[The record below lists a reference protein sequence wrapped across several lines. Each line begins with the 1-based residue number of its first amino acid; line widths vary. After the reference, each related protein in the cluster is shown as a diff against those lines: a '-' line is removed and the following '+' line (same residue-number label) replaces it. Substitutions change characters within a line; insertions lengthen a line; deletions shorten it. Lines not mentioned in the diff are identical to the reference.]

1 MSGPDP
7 QTGSALQAVL
17 AAVDAASYG
26 YGVAGAHLPAAGRAS
41 AQRDWADLQRTR
53 DSLVSMLAARG
64 VPAPAA
70 RDAYQLPFP
79 VHTGHAAISLAGYL
93 QNRLAAAYLGLVAVD
108 DPGLRSWAARQ
119 AQACAVRATGWLD
132 RTVAFPGLSTQAV
145 GPVRADTARADTAR
159 ADTARADTVRADT
172 VRAGPAESPASP

>member
-7 QTGSALQAVL
+7 LTRSALQAVL

-26 YGVAGAHLPAAGRAS
+26 YGVAGAHLPTAGRAA
-41 AQRDWADLQRTR
+41 AQRDWAELQATR
-53 DSLVSMLAARG
+53 DALVSMLAARD

-79 VHTGHAAISLAGYL
+79 VHTGHAAVSLAGYL
-93 QNRLAAAYLGLVAVD
+93 QNRLAAAYLGLVALD
-108 DPGLRSWAARQ
+108 DPALRNWGARQ

-132 RTVAFPGLSTQAV
+132 RTVAFPGLSAQAV
-145 GPVRADTARADTAR
+145 GPVRVTTAR
-159 ADTARADTVRADT
+159 
-172 VRAGPAESPASP
+172 PAASP